1 MLKRC
6 IIAENRKLHAS
17 PIWVIFFVLPLI
29 SAGYGTFNYLQN
41 LEILTERWYSLWT
54 QHTLFYSMLF
64 FPAMVSA
71 YAAYLWR
78 LEHLGHNWNL
88 IMAAPVRPFALFAA
102 KLLVVVKLMCFTQC
116 FVFVLYVACGRLF
129 AGFSDWPPV
138 SIVFYLVR
146 GIFGGLA
153 SSTATT
159 MMFSRHARNHAD
171 LVRMSAIVILI
182 ANVMVMIRLGLV
194 AGVVAPHLAK
204 PIAIVF
210 LCGIVPGVAMALYGW
225 KVLSG
230 AENLPMPEVK
240 NPTELKTAVSFGLLY
255 ALVLLASAWLQDV
268 AGNSGLY
275 IVALVSGLTD
285 ADASVLSTLRMF
297 NLDKVASGE
306 AVIAVTLALM
316 ANLVFKIGLVLSIG
330 GGKLARHALP
340 GLLAIGGGMA
350 AGLLL
355 V

>member
-146 GIFGGLA
+146 GIFRRSGCGGGAAFAGHADPQLCGADFLRAGRRHCGNADRQQGLCPAVALLPDAAGHERQPQHRRAGRECAAVFAGVCGLA
-153 SSTATT
+153 
-159 MMFSRHARNHAD
+159 
-171 LVRMSAIVILI
+171 
-182 ANVMVMIRLGLV
+182 
-194 AGVVAPHLAK
+194 
-204 PIAIVF
+204 
-210 LCGIVPGVAMALYGW
+210 
-225 KVLSG
+225 
-230 AENLPMPEVK
+230 
-240 NPTELKTAVSFGLLY
+240 
-255 ALVLLASAWLQDV
+255 
-268 AGNSGLY
+268 
-275 IVALVSGLTD
+275 
-285 ADASVLSTLRMF
+285 
-297 NLDKVASGE
+297 
-306 AVIAVTLALM
+306 
-316 ANLVFKIGLVLSIG
+316 G
-330 GGKLARHALP
+330 GGAFDRKS
-340 GLLAIGGGMA
+340 A
-350 AGLLL
+350 AGKMD
-355 V
+355 VKA

>member
-153 SSTATT
+153 VAAVQLLLA
-159 MMFSRHARNHAD
+159 M
-171 LVRMSAIVILI
+171 LI
-182 ANVMVMIRLGLV
+182 RSFAVPIFLGLV
-194 AGVVAPHLAK
+194 GGIAGMLIGNKAMPAVALLPDAAGHERQPQHRRAGRECAAVFAGVCGLAGGGAFDRKSAAGKNGCESVMFYRAAGAAYRRPGGIWRVAFAGEHRAGHARPLPPRPIFLLAK
-204 PIAIVF
+204 R
-210 LCGIVPGVAMALYGW
+210 
-225 KVLSG
+225 
-230 AENLPMPEVK
+230 LPCCIIK
-240 NPTELKTAVSFGLLY
+240 
-255 ALVLLASAWLQDV
+255 AST
-268 AGNSGLY
+268 N
-275 IVALVSGLTD
+275 
-285 ADASVLSTLRMF
+285 RR
-297 NLDKVASGE
+297 
-306 AVIAVTLALM
+306 
-316 ANLVFKIGLVLSIG
+316 
-330 GGKLARHALP
+330 ARHDCQCCRFCRVRVRAPL
-340 GLLAIGGGMA
+340 
-350 AGLLL
+350 
-355 V
+355 

>member
-129 AGFSDWPPV
+129 AGFSDWPPM

-153 SSTATT
+153 VAAVQLLLA
-159 MMFSRHARNHAD
+159 M
-171 LVRMSAIVILI
+171 LI
-182 ANVMVMIRLGLV
+182 RSFAVPIFLGLV
-194 AGVVAPHLAK
+194 GGIAGMLIGSK
-204 PIAIVF
+204 
-210 LCGIVPGVAMALYGW
+210 G
-225 KVLSG
+225 
-230 AENLPMPEVK
+230 
-240 NPTELKTAVSFGLLY
+240 Y
-255 ALVLLASAWLQDV
+255 ALLWPYCLMQQGMCGLAGGGAFDRKSAAGKNRCESVMFYRAAGAAYRRPGGIWRVGICGRAPGRACPASA
-268 AGNSGLY
+268 AAPY
-275 IVALVSGLTD
+275 ISACETPCP
-285 ADASVLSTLRMF
+285 
-297 NLDKVASGE
+297 
-306 AVIAVTLALM
+306 AV
-316 ANLVFKIGLVLSIG
+316 
-330 GGKLARHALP
+330 
-340 GLLAIGGGMA
+340 
-350 AGLLL
+350 
-355 V
+355 